1 MNELKNEVYDQ
12 LGILNDRETLKSLH
26 QKTSQEITEVDNL
39 ILKLAQKKSYLQADL
54 CNINRQLNKV
64 ENILSPKSDE

>member
-12 LGILNDRETLKSLH
+12 LGILNDRDVLKSLH
-26 QKTSQEITEVDNL
+26 QKTSQEIVEVDNL
-39 ILKLAQKKSYLQADL
+39 ILKLSQKKSYLQADL

-64 ENILSPKSDE
+64 EYILSPKSDE